1 MTLKTLPHLLLA
13 AVLLATSV
21 APALAADAAEPVLSV
36 QGPTVEGKPFNL
48 ASLKGKVVLLMFW
61 STDCA
66 VCRDKMPELRMNYEG
81 WKNQPFE
88 LVTVSVDRRKQDLDE
103 YERLIAHLVPA
114 QQRFVQIWR
123 GEPQYKDNIGTPA
136 RLPMSFLIDKEGRT
150 VQRYSGRIPAEAWDQ
165 IADLL

>member
-1 MTLKTLPHLLLA
+1 MAIKTLKHLLLA
-13 AVLLATSV
+13 AVLLAPTL
-21 APALAADAAEPVLSV
+21 APTLAAEPVLSV

-88 LVTVSVDRRKQDLDE
+88 LVTVSVDRRKNDVDE
-103 YERLIAHLVPA
+103 YEKLIAHLVPA
-114 QQRFVQIWR
+114 RQRFVQMWS
-123 GEPQYKDNIGTPA
+123 GEPGYQDNIGKPA